1 MESEELRLLRENN
14 IMLKQIC
21 QYLANGGID
30 NSTKDFIIN
39 FTANMLSDSIN
50 GKTPFR

>member
-21 QYLANGGID
+21 QYLSSGRLD
-30 NSTKDFIIN
+30 NSAKDFIIN

-50 GKTPFR
+50 NKGPY